1 MPDRRNL
8 FTLLAGFIACCCLS
22 LSAAESDEDSEEE
35 DSGATSRRA
44 NVEEMVVTGS
54 HIRRDNFD
62 LPSPM
67 DTIGELDLQ
76 LSGTP
81 DIGDVIFDQTYQI
94 GVNANT
100 NTSEIGGADG
110 QGGGEGWNQ
119 SVNRPDGP
127 QGGETYA
134 NLRGV
139 GTRAT
144 MTLMDGHRVPT
155 NVNGYGPNTRRTGAD
170 LGSMYPNIAIQ
181 RIDNI
186 LDGASALYGAEA
198 VSGVVNMVPRKNF
211 EGLMINYEIQQP
223 LEDGEP
229 KTNISLM
236 AGAQGDRTS
245 VIFALE
251 INDADSMG
259 QTARPDYIQNS
270 AGWTGQLLPTY
281 GERGTGLPG
290 DWRVPLRNNNGELYL
305 PAQTNPDWYEAN
317 AQHST
322 ALGADIHEV
331 YNNINLLNADNIPSL
346 LSKDGSLIPQEGA
359 APFSSSWR
367 FPQYPRDFSDNTDS
381 FRTLHLHDPGCNND
395 FGAGFNDLGPAPELN
410 TLNPNDGGGARPE
423 PYTLRALGQNDT
435 RREGNF
441 LNGFLTGD
449 WRGQETRTRGTEVNQ
464 AFGSDCRYTFA
475 DLTDISERRDQEKG
489 MAYFEHEFNDY
500 VTVRGEAV
508 FSRLDYST
516 RTFAPSIDEWPTGV
530 RRYDHTQPIAIGSL
544 PGNPFRSF
552 ADDSNV
558 CDVPQMAAAIAACA
572 TYVPGHIRDA
582 NDTQAA
588 EDWGYVLTGPVLVSH
603 GTLDYQDVNNDGRYN
618 YLQEPGEWLIFAQ
631 DANGDGLPDRDFNG
645 DGIADMAELMDRQGQ
660 TNPLHRVV
668 LLSQTADSD
677 GDGVPDRF
685 DPDMDGVD
693 SNGDGV
699 LDTFTSGGMRLFDDV
714 LMGDSG
720 VGIHGYIG
728 AFPKQPYVHESYPW
742 LNKDMSLDDR
752 RLQENVRLR
761 LGTTVS
767 IPDTDWLL
775 DVDWIWNNSRREWIS
790 LDPAWPLTVDS
801 LRCQGGPNGDS
812 CWNPFSTAWLSQ
824 DPETGLMMPSQSQ
837 SWRSKDDP
845 AWNTST
851 ETRHA
856 GLSPRHVQRDVGM
869 VMLDLNVSNSS
880 VFNLWYNDTPV
891 GVAVGLHMRT
901 EDEEFRP
908 DQLGAAGIGSDRV
921 DFQGS
926 SEEVTAGFM
935 EVNVQP
941 LSSDTWG
948 EMEIQ
953 AAVRYTEYDINAS
966 FGAAGQSVGFDVTIP
981 KLAIRYQPTD
991 WLAVR
996 GSITEGFVP
1005 PGSYQLF
1012 ASSPGDVVFE
1022 TQADYICDIM
1032 PELGSCTGALGAGG
1046 GIPGVAVREN
1056 ASNRGL
1062 DAETSDLWNAGFS
1075 LSLLNGDFVFDADYT
1090 NVVFNG
1096 RVERMGAG
1104 IILGQNSGPFET
1116 YAAAQCPGTLLN
1128 FDDENAGNIT
1138 VDDFVAQ
1145 TSASELQCR
1154 ASAAATFIAEQ
1165 EAGLG
1170 GASILRDGN
1179 GRLTGVDEGWLNQG
1193 ESRVRS
1199 IVYNSR
1205 YRFDA
1210 SDIPFLDLDD
1220 NLGSFMFRVSAT
1232 QMLEMSL
1239 MRYAPGSGHAFEGIR
1254 VDGLGNRNSAAF
1266 WRPYNALFSPLPPTP
1281 DWRANANLRW
1291 FMGNHTAQVGVR
1303 WHAGITDVIA
1313 SWSEIV
1319 DRFGPPHSANNPH
1332 LEHDHGMDTTNWTEA
1347 NACTD
1352 QDRNPYCKIPAR
1364 AYWDVSYTYQ
1374 APDLFGFGYV
1384 AANVAIRNIF
1394 ESNPDPFPS
1403 GVGYE
1408 SYLDSIMGRQLYTRI
1423 TVGF

>member
-1 MPDRRNL
+1 MWFRH
-8 FTLLAGFIACCCLS
+8 CLRAS
-22 LSAAESDEDSEEE
+22 LSAVAVLLSVAVLAAEADDEDDEDEEGE
-35 DSGATSRRA
+35 DRS
-44 NVEEMVVTGS
+44 VEEMIVTGS
-54 HIRRDNFD
+54 HIRRTNFD

-67 DTIGELDLQ
+67 DVIGEIDMELA
-76 LSGTP
+76 GTP
-81 DIGDVIFDQTYQI
+81 DLGDVIFDQTYQI

-110 QGGGEGWNQ
+110 QGSGEGWNQ

-155 NVNGYGPNTRRTGAD
+155 NVNGYGPDTRRTGAD
-170 LGSMYPNIAIQ
+170 LTNLYPNIAVQ

-198 VSGVVNMVPRKNF
+198 VSGVVNIIPRKNF
-211 EGLMINYEIQQP
+211 DGLMVNYEFQQA
-223 LEDGEP
+223 LDDGAP
-229 KTNISLM
+229 YRALGLL

-245 VIFALE
+245 AIFALE
-251 INDADSMG
+251 IRDADRMPF
-259 QTARPDYIQNS
+259 TARPDYIVNS

-281 GERGTGLPG
+281 GERGNGLPG
-290 DWRVPLRNNNGELYL
+290 DWRVPLRNENGELYL
-305 PAQTNPDWYEAN
+305 PAETNPFWYEAN

-331 YNNINLLNADNIPSL
+331 YNNINLLNEENRPSL
-346 LSKDGSLIPQEGA
+346 LDKSGALVPQGD
-359 APFSSSWR
+359 PLSSSWR
-367 FPQYPRDFSDNTDS
+367 YPQYPRDYTDNTGA
-381 FRTLHLHDPGCNND
+381 FRTLHLEDPGCNND
-395 FGAGFNDLGPAPELN
+395 FGAGHNSLGVAPDRASL
-410 TLNPNDGGGARPE
+410 RE
-423 PYTLRALGQNDT
+423 PYTTNTLGQNDT
-435 RREGNF
+435 VHDGNF
-441 LNGFLTGD
+441 LNGFSTGT
-449 WRGQETRTRGTEVNQ
+449 WRGQETRSRGTESNQ
-464 AFGSDCRYTFA
+464 AFGSDCRYTI
-475 DLTDISERRDQEKG
+475 TDITDIREERDQEQG

-544 PGNPFRSF
+544 PGNPYRAY

-558 CDVPQMAAAIAACA
+558 CDVEQVAASISACA
-572 TYVPGHIRDA
+572 DYVPAHIRDER
-582 NDTQAA
+582 DTQAA
-588 EDWGYVLTGPVLVSH
+588 EDFGYVLTGPILVSH
-603 GTLDYQDVNNDGRYN
+603 GTLDWQDVDGDGRYD

-631 DANGDGLPDRDFNG
+631 DRNGDGLPDRDFNG
-645 DGIADMAELMDRQGQ
+645 DGIADDAELADRTGQ
-660 TNPLHRVV
+660 LNPLHRVV
-668 LLSQTADSD
+668 LLSMTKDMD

-693 SNGDGV
+693 SDGDGV
-699 LDTFTSGGMRLFDDV
+699 LDTFTSGGIRLFDDV

-742 LNKDMSLDDR
+742 LNPDMSLNDR
-752 RLQENVRLR
+752 RLSENLRLR
-761 LGTTVS
+761 LGTTVN
-767 IPDTDWLL
+767 IPNTEWLV
-775 DVDWIWNNSRREWIS
+775 DVDWIWNKSRREWVS
-790 LDPAWPLTVDS
+790 MDPAWPLTVSS

-812 CWNPFSTAWLSQ
+812 CWNPFATAWLSQ
-824 DPETGLMMPSQSQ
+824 DPDTGLILPAQHQ

-851 ETRHA
+851 ETRNA

-869 VMLDLNVSNSS
+869 NILDMSVSNSQLLD
-880 VFNLWYNDTPV
+880 LWYNNTPIGIAV
-891 GVAVGLHMRT
+891 GVHLRT

-908 DQLGAAGIGSDRV
+908 DQLGAAGISSDRV

-926 SEEVTAGFM
+926 SEEVRAAFAEVRLQPISSDRFGQM
-935 EVNVQP
+935 EV
-941 LSSDTWG
+941 
-948 EMEIQ
+948 Q
-953 AAVRYTEYDINAS
+953 AALRYTEFDINAS
-966 FGAAGQSVGFDVTIP
+966 FASAGQSAGFEVTTP
-981 KLAIRYQPTD
+981 KLAIRYSPVD
-991 WLAVR
+991 WLALR

-1012 ASSPGDVVFE
+1012 ASAPGDVVYS
-1022 TQADYICDIM
+1022 TQSDYICDAM
-1032 PELGSCTGALGAGG
+1032 PELAMCVGSLGQSG

-1062 DAETSDLWNAGFS
+1062 DAEVSDLWNAGFS
-1075 LSLLNGDFVFDADYT
+1075 LLLMDGDFVFDADYT

-1104 IILGQNSGPFET
+1104 VILGQNAGPFEQ
-1116 YAAAQCPGTLLN
+1116 YAVDQCPGTLIDYDN
-1128 FDDENAGNIT
+1128 VDEANLS
-1138 VDDFVAQ
+1138 VVEFLAQ

-1154 ASAAATFIAEQ
+1154 AAAANSWIADREG
-1165 EAGLG
+1165 GLG
-1170 GASILRDGN
+1170 GANIVRNAS
-1179 GRLTGVDEGWLNQG
+1179 GRLVGVDEGWLNQG
-1193 ESRVRS
+1193 EATVRS
-1199 IVYNSR
+1199 VVYNLR

-1210 SDIPFLDLDD
+1210 ADLPLLDLDRD
-1220 NLGSFMFRVSAT
+1220 YGNFEFRISAT
-1232 QMLEMSL
+1232 QILEMSL
-1239 MRYAPGSGHAFEGIR
+1239 QRYATTSGHPFAGIR

-1281 DWRANANLRW
+1281 KWRANASLRW
-1291 FMGNHTAQVGVR
+1291 FRDEHTVHFGVR
-1303 WHAGITDVIA
+1303 WHQGISDLIA
-1313 SWSEIV
+1313 SWDEIV
-1319 DRFGPPHSANNPH
+1319 SRYGAPHSAGNPY
-1332 LEHDHGMDTTNWTEA
+1332 LSHDHGMDTTTWTEA
-1347 NACTD
+1347 DACTD
-1352 QDRNPYCKIPAR
+1352 QDRNPYCKIAAR
-1364 AYWDVSYTYQ
+1364 AYWDLSYTYRR
-1374 APDLFGFGYV
+1374 PDFMGFGYV
-1384 AANVAIRNIF
+1384 AGNVAMRNIF
-1394 ESNPDPFPS
+1394 NAEPKAFPS

-1408 SYLDSIMGRQLYTRI
+1408 SYLDSIMGRQLFVRM

>member
-1 MPDRRNL
+1 MWFRH
-8 FTLLAGFIACCCLS
+8 CLRAS
-22 LSAAESDEDSEEE
+22 LSAVAVLLSVAVLAAEADDEDDEDEEGE
-35 DSGATSRRA
+35 ARS
-44 NVEEMVVTGS
+44 VEEMIVTGS
-54 HIRRDNFD
+54 HIRRTNFD

-67 DTIGELDLQ
+67 DVIGEIDMELA
-76 LSGTP
+76 GTP
-81 DIGDVIFDQTYQI
+81 DLGDVIFDQTYQI

-110 QGGGEGWNQ
+110 QGTGEGWNQ

-155 NVNGYGPNTRRTGAD
+155 NVNGYGPDTRRTGAD
-170 LGSMYPNIAIQ
+170 LTNLYPNIAVQ

-198 VSGVVNMVPRKNF
+198 VSGVVNIIPRKNF
-211 EGLMINYEIQQP
+211 DGLMVNYEFQQA
-223 LEDGEP
+223 LEDGAP
-229 KTNISLM
+229 YRALGLL

-245 VIFALE
+245 AIFALE
-251 INDADSMG
+251 IRDADRMPF
-259 QTARPDYIQNS
+259 TARPDYIVNS

-281 GERGTGLPG
+281 GERGNGLPG
-290 DWRVPLRNNNGELYL
+290 DWRVPLRNENGELYL
-305 PAQTNPDWYEAN
+305 PAETNPFWYEAN

-331 YNNINLLNADNIPSL
+331 YNNINLLNEENRPSL
-346 LSKDGSLIPQEGA
+346 LDKSGALVPQGV
-359 APFSSSWR
+359 PLSSSWR
-367 FPQYPRDFSDNTDS
+367 YPQYPRDYTDNTGA
-381 FRTLHLHDPGCNND
+381 FRTLHLEDPGCNND
-395 FGAGFNDLGPAPELN
+395 FGAGHNSLGVAPDRASL
-410 TLNPNDGGGARPE
+410 RE
-423 PYTLRALGQNDT
+423 PYTTNTLGQNDT
-435 RREGNF
+435 IHDGNF
-441 LNGFLTGD
+441 LNGFSTGT
-449 WRGQETRTRGTEVNQ
+449 WRGQETRSRGTESNQ
-464 AFGSDCRYTFA
+464 AFGSDCRYTI
-475 DLTDISERRDQEKG
+475 TDITDIREERDQEQG

-544 PGNPFRSF
+544 PGNPYRAY

-558 CDVPQMAAAIAACA
+558 CDVEQVAASISACA
-572 TYVPGHIRDA
+572 DYVPAHIRDER
-582 NDTQAA
+582 DTQAA
-588 EDWGYVLTGPVLVSH
+588 EDFGYVLTGPILVSH
-603 GTLDYQDVNNDGRYN
+603 GTLDWQDVDGDGRYD

-631 DANGDGLPDRDFNG
+631 DRNGDGLPDRDFNG
-645 DGIADMAELMDRQGQ
+645 DGIADDGELADRTGQ
-660 TNPLHRVV
+660 LNPLHRVV
-668 LLSQTADSD
+668 LLSMTEDMD

-693 SNGDGV
+693 SDGDGV
-699 LDTFTSGGMRLFDDV
+699 LDTFTSGGIRLFDDV

-742 LNKDMSLDDR
+742 LNPDMSLNDR
-752 RLQENVRLR
+752 RLSENLRLR
-761 LGTTVS
+761 LGTTVN
-767 IPDTDWLL
+767 IPNTEWLV
-775 DVDWIWNNSRREWIS
+775 DVDWIWNKSRREWVS
-790 LDPAWPLTVDS
+790 MDPAWPLTVSS

-812 CWNPFSTAWLSQ
+812 CWNPFATAWLSQ
-824 DPETGLMMPSQSQ
+824 DPDTGLILPAQHQ

-851 ETRHA
+851 ETRNA

-869 VMLDLNVSNSS
+869 NILDMSVSNSQLLD
-880 VFNLWYNDTPV
+880 LWYNNTPIGIAV
-891 GVAVGLHMRT
+891 GVHLRT

-908 DQLGAAGIGSDRV
+908 DQLGAAGISSDRV

-926 SEEVTAGFM
+926 SEEVRAAFAEVRLQPISSDRFGQM
-935 EVNVQP
+935 EV
-941 LSSDTWG
+941 
-948 EMEIQ
+948 Q
-953 AAVRYTEYDINAS
+953 AALRYTEFDINAS
-966 FGAAGQSVGFDVTIP
+966 FASAGQSAGFEVTTP
-981 KLAIRYQPTD
+981 KLAIRYSPVD
-991 WLAVR
+991 WLALR

-1012 ASSPGDVVFE
+1012 ASAPGDVVYS
-1022 TQADYICDIM
+1022 TQSDYICDAM
-1032 PELGSCTGALGAGG
+1032 PELAMCVGSLGQSG

-1062 DAETSDLWNAGFS
+1062 DAEVSDLWNAGFS
-1075 LSLLNGDFVFDADYT
+1075 LLLMDGDFVFDADYT

-1104 IILGQNSGPFET
+1104 VILGQNAGPFEQ
-1116 YAAAQCPGTLLN
+1116 YAVDQCPGTLIDYDN
-1128 FDDENAGNIT
+1128 VDEANLS
-1138 VDDFVAQ
+1138 VVEFLAQ

-1154 ASAAATFIAEQ
+1154 AAAANSWIADREG
-1165 EAGLG
+1165 GLG
-1170 GASILRDGN
+1170 GANIVRNAS
-1179 GRLTGVDEGWLNQG
+1179 GRLVGVDEGWLNQG
-1193 ESRVRS
+1193 EATVRS
-1199 IVYNSR
+1199 VVYNLR

-1210 SDIPFLDLDD
+1210 ADLPLLDLDRD
-1220 NLGSFMFRVSAT
+1220 YGNFEFRISAT
-1232 QMLEMSL
+1232 QILEMSL
-1239 MRYAPGSGHAFEGIR
+1239 QRYATTSGHPFAGIR

-1281 DWRANANLRW
+1281 KWRANASLRW
-1291 FMGNHTAQVGVR
+1291 FRDEHTVHFGVR
-1303 WHAGITDVIA
+1303 WHQGISDLIA
-1313 SWSEIV
+1313 SWDEIV
-1319 DRFGPPHSANNPH
+1319 SRYGAPHSAGNPY
-1332 LEHDHGMDTTNWTEA
+1332 LSHDHGMDTTTWTEA
-1347 NACTD
+1347 DACTD
-1352 QDRNPYCKIPAR
+1352 QDRNPYCKIAAR
-1364 AYWDVSYTYQ
+1364 AYWDLSYTYRR
-1374 APDLFGFGYV
+1374 PDFMGFGYV
-1384 AANVAIRNIF
+1384 AGNVAMRNIF
-1394 ESNPDPFPS
+1394 NAEPKAFPS

-1408 SYLDSIMGRQLYTRI
+1408 SYLDSIMGRQLFVRM